1 MKRKTRIRIA
11 VFILILIVLFPLV
24 VHICYLNSA
33 KADEAL
39 WKVRIHDPCNHKMKY
54 ICTEGEVA
62 YYSVT
67 SYGMVYL
74 ELTDGREYMTHW
86 NNVLMYKE

>member
-39 WKVRIHDPCNHKMKY
+39 WKVRIHDPCNHKMRY
-54 ICTEGEVA
+54 ICAEGEVA
-62 YYSVT
+62 KWVSGSSGRVHI
-67 SYGMVYL
+67 